1 MTRRRPAAGWVML
14 PMLALLAG
22 CVSTAPAAT
31 APAAT
36 ETTATAHTILTWCGL
51 TLTHI
56 TPEWWWGLTERK
68 P

>member
-1 MTRRRPAAGWVML
+1 MTLAVLTWATLTAAA
-14 PMLALLAG
+14 LAITTLMVGAVLLI
-22 CVSTAPAAT
+22 
-31 APAAT
+31 
-36 ETTATAHTILTWCGL
+36 TATAHAALTWCGL

>member
-1 MTRRRPAAGWVML
+1 MTLAVLAWATLTAAA
-14 PMLALLAG
+14 LALACVGAAVTLAI
-22 CVSTAPAAT
+22 
-31 APAAT
+31 
-36 ETTATAHTILTWCGL
+36 TATARAALAWCGI